1 MAEHIETKRLEDQL
15 EVDLRL
21 AELGLTREG
30 LLRAV
35 RISRAERA
43 NATALHPANAPGT
56 FSYHHG
62 VGAIRREYI
71 GEEWIIDRTYGIE
84 AIYNKKLMTKVSF
97 CNVDYA
103 CGRDHPKPRSDKG
116 GGAERAS
123 GPMLFDDLKTFV
135 SYSDGGIALYY
146 LMVDQIGR
154 AELTR
159 PVIAKRTFTG
169 AIERI
174 FLLPDGEDTTSTL
187 PLDSDDVVDDF
198 DPQIVRK

>member
-1 MAEHIETKRLEDQL
+1 MTEHIETRRLEDPT

-30 LLRAV
+30 LLRV
-35 RISRAERA
+35 VQVSRAERA
-43 NATALHPANAPGT
+43 NATDLHPANAPGT

-62 VGAIRREYI
+62 VAGIRREYL
-71 GEEWIIDRTYGIE
+71 GEEWSIDRSYGIE
-84 AIYNKKLMTKVSF
+84 AIHNDKLMTKVSF
-97 CNVDYA
+97 CNVDHA

-116 GGAERAS
+116 AGAERAS
-123 GPMLFDDLKTFV
+123 GPMLFDDLKTFAPCSV
-135 SYSDGGIALYY
+135 SGTALYY
-146 LMVDQIGR
+146 LMVDQVGR

-174 FLLPDGEDTTSTL
+174 FLLPDGDDTTSIL